1 MKLGSWANKKIL
13 IVEDDDI
20 SNEFFEEVLKPTKVK
35 LLFAKEGKTAIQM
48 CKDNPDIDI
57 ILMDIQLPVMDGQE
71 AADEIRKIN
80 RDIIMIAQTAY
91 AMSDDREKYLS
102 SGFDDYISKPI
113 TPSRLLELIGKYI
126 Y

>member
-1 MKLGSWANKKIL
+1 MKLRSWANKTIL
-13 IVEDDDI
+13 IVEDDEV

-35 LLFAKEGKTAIQM
+35 LLFAKEGKAAIQI

-57 ILMDIQLPVMDGQE
+57 ILMDIQLPVMNGQE

-91 AMSDDREKYLS
+91 ALSDDREKYLS

-113 TPSRLLELIGKYI
+113 TPSTLLELIDKYI

>member
-1 MKLGSWANKKIL
+1 MKLRSWPDKKIL
-13 IVEDDDI
+13 IVEDDDV

-35 LLFAKEGKTAIQM
+35 LLFAKEGQTAIQV
-48 CKDNPDIDI
+48 CRDNPDIDI

-80 RDIIMIAQTAY
+80 RDIIIIAQTAY
-91 AMSDDREKYLS
+91 AMSDDREKYIS
-102 SGFDDYISKPI
+102 AGFDDYISKPI
-113 TPSRLLELIGKYI
+113 TPSGLLELLDKYI

>member
-20 SNEFFEEVLKPTKVK
+20 SNEFFEEVLRPTKAK
-35 LLFAKEGKTAIQM
+35 LLFAKEGTTAIQM

-91 AMSDDREKYLS
+91 AMSEDREKYLS

-113 TPSRLLELIGKYI
+113 TPSGLLELIGKYI

>member
-1 MKLGSWANKKIL
+1 MRLGQWANKKIL
-13 IVEDDDI
+13 IVEDDDA
-20 SNEFFEEVLKPTKVK
+20 SNEFFEEVLKPTKAK
-35 LLFAKEGKTAIQM
+35 LLFAREGKTAIQM

-80 RDIIMIAQTAY
+80 RDIVMIAQTAY
-91 AMSDDREKYLS
+91 AMSDDRERYLS

-113 TPSRLLELIGKYI
+113 TPSELMELIGKYI

>member
-1 MKLGSWANKKIL
+1 MKLRSWVNKTIL
-13 IVEDDDI
+13 IVEDDEV
-20 SNEFFEEVLKPTKVK
+20 SNEFFEEVLKPTEAK

-113 TPSRLLELIGKYI
+113 TPSALLELIDKYI

>member
-20 SNEFFEEVLKPTKVK
+20 SNEFFEEVLKPTKAK

-91 AMSDDREKYLS
+91 AMPDDRERYLS
-102 SGFDDYISKPI
+102 AGFDDYISKPI
-113 TPSRLLELIGKYI
+113 TPTGLLELIEKYM